1 MKLAL
6 ACVVALGSLT
16 SVRALAAETL
26 APGAE
31 YDGFFEPYQITKIA
45 SQAPGIL
52 DEILVTRGD
61 IVKKGQVIARFRSG
75 VERATV
81 DYFRAKVEFGS
92 RKAGRND
99 VLAKRRLIS
108 ANEKDELD
116 TEAELSRLQYQEA
129 AEKLR
134 MRTVLSPVDG
144 VVVKR
149 SHSPGEYV
157 GEDDIVTVA
166 TMDPLNIEVIVPVS
180 AYGSIA
186 KGASA
191 EVHPEAP
198 VGGSY
203 RATVTIVDRLVDA
216 GSSTFGVRLELPN
229 PELKLPA
236 GLKCKVKFQ

>member
-92 RKAGRND
+92 RKAGAL
-99 VLAKRRLIS
+99 LATTK
-108 ANEKDELD
+108 
-116 TEAELSRLQYQEA
+116 A
-129 AEKLR
+129 ADL
-134 MRTVLSPVDG
+134 
-144 VVVKR
+144 
-149 SHSPGEYV
+149 
-157 GEDDIVTVA
+157 
-166 TMDPLNIEVIVPVS
+166 
-180 AYGSIA
+180 
-186 KGASA
+186 A
-191 EVHPEAP
+191 EVAALVEAGAIAP
-198 VGGSY
+198 VVERTY
-203 RATVTIVDRLVDA
+203 
-216 GSSTFGVRLELPN
+216 RLEESSAAMAHLHSHHVRG
-229 PELKLPA
+229 KLVIEIA
-236 GLKCKVKFQ
+236 

>member
-1 MKLAL
+1 MKRF
-6 ACVVALGSLT
+6 LGSAALMVLV
-16 SVRALAAETL
+16 SGALAAETL
-26 APGAE
+26 SPGAE
-31 YDGFFEPYQITKIA
+31 FDGFFEPHQITKIA
-45 SQAPGIL
+45 SQAPGVL
-52 DEILVTRGD
+52 DAVLVKRGD
-61 IVKKGQVIARFRSG
+61 IVKKGDVIAQFRSG

-92 RKAGRND
+92 RKAGRNV

-134 MRTVLSPVDG
+134 MRTVISPTDG

-149 SHSPGEYV
+149 SHNPGEYV
-157 GEDDIVTVA
+157 GEDDIATVA
-166 TMDPLNIEVIVPVS
+166 TMDPLNIEVTVPVA
-180 AYGSIA
+180 AYGTIRQ
-186 KGASA
+186 GMSA

-198 VGGSY
+198 VGGTY
-203 RATVTIVDRLVDA
+203 KATVTIVDRLVDA

-229 PELKLPA
+229 PDLKLPA
-236 GLKCKVKFQ
+236 GLKCKVKFQQ